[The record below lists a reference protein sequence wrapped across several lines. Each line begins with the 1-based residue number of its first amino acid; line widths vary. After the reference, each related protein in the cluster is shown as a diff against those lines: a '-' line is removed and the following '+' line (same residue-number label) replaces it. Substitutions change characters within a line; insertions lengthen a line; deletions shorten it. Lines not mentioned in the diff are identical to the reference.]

1 MLEWIGTTLLLTT
14 LSIMLARVLVNRRG
28 SSRGIADSVLYFVS
42 TALPLSLV
50 SRSVFKTTTRVPPQL
65 DALSAAVVDAMRW
78 AQDAN
83 NIAALRR
90 YNAISDARRLRVVRA
105 RGAAVMG
112 SNALLAM
119 FHVRDSTDT
128 HKSLNAH
135 GGVLPTQAPCGIW
148 LAQHTNHLDTVSG
161 PNVVV
166 LLYIHGG
173 GFCCGSPTSSFD
185 SLFDIICN
193 FNRKEFKKRL
203 VVFSLE
209 YPLAPE
215 SQYTAQLDAATSAY
229 WHLVRDLNISNV
241 LVGGDS
247 AGAHIAINL
256 LNRLAKE
263 HPRASKPI
271 ASILFSPCVDPGM
284 TFTPDTPHPI
294 PHFDTISTEGA
305 RFRSMNAFG
314 NLDGLP
320 FLATDAKDNLPQRP
334 SFDSAQL
341 RQQLKMRDLYRL
353 SSDDLHLAE
362 RGTLVVFGGA
372 EIMAPAIEHFSSTI
386 KKKESVDGPSASF
399 LQVAK
404 VDGMPHN
411 FHLIPLTS
419 LKKSGDS
426 ARDLVVSFIQKCL
439 A

>member
-1 MLEWIGTTLLLTT
+1 MLEWIWTTLLLTT
-14 LSIMLARVLVNRRG
+14 LSIMLARVVVNRRG
-28 SSRGIADSVLYFVS
+28 SSRGIAESVLYFVS
-42 TALPLSLV
+42 TALPLALV

-65 DALSAAVVDAMRW
+65 DALSAAVVDTMRW
-78 AQDAN
+78 AQNSN
-83 NIAALRR
+83 NVAALRR
-90 YNAISDARRLRVVRA
+90 YGAISAARRLRAVRA

-119 FHVRDSTDT
+119 THARDSTGGM
-128 HKSLNAH
+128 NAH
-135 GGVLPTQAPCGIW
+135 GVLPSQAPSGIW
-148 LAQHTNHLDTVSG
+148 LAQHTSHLDNVSD
-161 PNVVV
+161 PSIVV

-173 GFCCGSPTSSFD
+173 GFCCGSPTSSID
-185 SLFDIICN
+185 SLFDIVCC

-215 SQYTAQLDAATSAY
+215 SRYTAQLDAATSAY
-229 WHLVRDLNISNV
+229 WHLVRDLNVSNL

-247 AGAHIAINL
+247 GGAHIAINL

-263 HPRASKPI
+263 QSRASKPI

-294 PHFDTISTEGA
+294 SHFDTISTEGA

-320 FLATDAKDNLPQRP
+320 IPATDSSEFDSKLPQRP

-353 SSDDLHLAE
+353 SSDDLNLAE
-362 RGTLVVFGGA
+362 RGTLIVFGGA
-372 EIMAPAIEHFSSTI
+372 EIMASAIEHFSNTMQ
-386 KKKESVDGPSASF
+386 KKGSVDGTSASF

-404 VDGMPHN
+404 FDGLPHN

-426 ARDLVVSFIQKCL
+426 ARDLVVSFIQKC
-439 A
+439 AV

>member
-1 MLEWIGTTLLLTT
+1 MLEWIWTTLLLTT
-14 LSIMLARVLVNRRG
+14 LSIMLARVVVNRRG
-28 SSRGIADSVLYFVS
+28 SSRGIAESVLYFVS
-42 TALPLSLV
+42 TALPLALV
-50 SRSVFKTTTRVPPQL
+50 SRSVFKTTTRVPAQL

-78 AQDAN
+78 AQNSN

-90 YNAISDARRLRVVRA
+90 YGAISAARRLRAVRA

-112 SNALLAM
+112 SNALLAKT
-119 FHVRDSTDT
+119 HARDSSDT
-128 HKSLNAH
+128 HGSAH
-135 GGVLPTQAPCGIW
+135 GGVLEKEAPGGIW
-148 LAQHTNHLDTVSG
+148 LAQHASHLASVSDAG
-161 PNVVV
+161 IAV

-173 GFCCGSPTSSFD
+173 GFCCGSPTSSID
-185 SLFDIICN
+185 SLFDIVCC
-193 FNRKEFKKRL
+193 FNRKEFKTRL

-215 SQYTAQLDAATSAY
+215 SQYAAQLDAATAAY
-229 WHLVRDLNISNV
+229 WHLVRDLNVTNL

-256 LNRLAKE
+256 LNRLAKH

-284 TFTPDTPHPI
+284 TFTPDTHPI
-294 PHFDTISTEGA
+294 SHFDTISTDGA

-320 FLATDAKDNLPQRP
+320 FPAMDSSELDSSLPQRP

-372 EIMAPAIEHFSSTI
+372 EIMAPAIEHFSNTMQN
-386 KKKESVDGPSASF
+386 KESVDGTSASF

-404 VDGMPHN
+404 FDGMPHN